1 VASSLV
7 GKERATLR
15 LSPGSGQFRE
25 NCQAFSQPCFLPPA
39 ILMQREQRLRRN
51 QDFQRVRRLG
61 QSRTNPMAVLAF
73 LPNNLEHS
81 RVGFVVSKRIGGAVQ
96 RNRIKRQMREAVRL
110 QWAAL
115 KPGFDLVFIAR
126 QPVKMMPYAEM
137 AQTIKHLLK
146 SAGLLCKQEQV
157 E

>member
-1 VASSLV
+1 MA
-7 GKERATLR
+7 GKALAGLR
-15 LSPGSGQFRE
+15 LSPGSGQPGEKR
-25 NCQAFSQPCFLPPA
+25 QAFSQPYFLSPL
-39 ILMQREQRLRRN
+39 ILMRREQRLRRN
-51 QDFQRVRRLG
+51 HDFQRVRRLG

-73 LPNNLEHS
+73 LPNDLEHS

-126 QPVKMMPYAEM
+126 QPIKAAPYAEM
-137 AQTIKHLLK
+137 AQTLKYLLK
-146 SAGLLCKQEQV
+146 SAGLWCKQEQV